1 VIQSF
6 LKIRLNINFAFGFIP
21 DMEKSLMIS
30 HFLLVDSLCTPG
42 LCGKKQQVFKG
53 VNMRAVIQRVSNG
66 SVSISGKVVG
76 KIGKGLVILLG
87 VKNGD
92 SETDAKFLADK
103 CVNLRIFTD
112 ENGKF
117 NLSVLDVGG
126 ELLAISQFT
135 LYGDTRKGR
144 RPSFTE
150 AAPPEL
156 SEPLYE
162 KFVEYLQ
169 ESGLKVATG
178 EFGAMMKVE
187 INNDG
192 PVTIISESKETK

>member
-1 VIQSF
+1 
-6 LKIRLNINFAFGFIP
+6 
-21 DMEKSLMIS
+21 
-30 HFLLVDSLCTPG
+30 
-42 LCGKKQQVFKG
+42 
-53 VNMRAVIQRVSNG
+53 MRAVVQRVSSG
-66 SVSISGKVVG
+66 SVTISGKVVG

-92 SETDAKFLADK
+92 TEADAKFLADK
-103 CVNLRIFTD
+103 CINLRIFTD

-117 NLSVLDVGG
+117 NLSALDVKG

-144 RPSFTE
+144 RPSFIE
-150 AAPPEL
+150 AAPPEV

-162 KFVEYLQ
+162 KFIEYLR
-169 ESGLKVATG
+169 ESGLKIATG
-178 EFGAMMKVE
+178 EFGAMMLVE

-192 PVTIISESKETK
+192 PVTIIVESKENQ